1 MANFDVTQYKRHL
14 EIQNISGSVD
24 ASAPGGGVYLF
35 ASGSA
40 GAARLYL
47 QLEGD
52 SHANAID
59 LAAGSQLGIAG
70 DSGSGTVDLSA
81 GQSLT
86 VDTGDGLSAAASG
99 QAITI
104 SVDAGGITNDMLS
117 GSIASTKIAELNNFD
132 TDDLAE
138 GSTNL
143 YYTDARVRAAVS
155 ADGDLISYDSS
166 TGAFSTVAANF
177 SGSWDVKMAAAD
189 TGDLAEGSNLYYTD
203 ARARASVSVTD
214 AGGDGSLSY
223 DSSTGV
229 FTFTGPSAAEVRA
242 HFSGGTGIDITDGVV
257 SEALSEVPGGS
268 NIDPANDQLVFLDA
282 SNSNAAGRD
291 TVVDFMSAVA
301 GDGLGAASGVLA
313 VNVDD
318 SSIELDTD
326 ALRVKAAGI
335 TNDMLSGSIA
345 STKIAE
351 LNNFDTDD
359 LAEGSSNLY
368 YLDSRARAAI
378 SVTDAGGDG
387 SLAYDSST
395 GVITYTGPSPAE
407 VRAHFSADGDLISYD
422 SSTGAFSS
430 VAANLSASWDVKM
443 AAADTDDLSEGA
455 SNLYYTDA
463 RARAAVSADGDL
475 ISYDSSTGAFSS
487 VPANFTA
494 SWDVKM
500 AAADTGDLAEGSN
513 LYYTDARVHAAVSVA
528 DTAEIDMS
536 YDGSGQFSAEIVT
549 GSIANEKLVNDSVT
563 VTAGDGLKGGGEV
576 DLGAAVTLNVEPADF
591 AGAGLEDDGSDNL
604 RIKAA
609 GVTNDMLSGSIA
621 STKIAEL
628 NNFDTDDLAEGA
640 SNLYYLDSRARAAI
654 SVTDNGGDGSLSYDS
669 STGVISFTGPSA
681 AEVRAHFS
689 ADGDLISYDSSTG
702 AFSSVAANLSA
713 SWDVKMAAADTG
725 DLAEGSN
732 LYYTDARV
740 HAAVSVADS
749 TSIDMSYDGSGQ
761 FSAVAIVDDSSIEID
776 ATNGLQVKAA
786 GITNDMLSGSIANA
800 KLVNDSVTLVAGAGM
815 AALGEVDL
823 GASLTVAVDGVLE
836 DLDTL
841 GAPAA
846 DGEFIVATGAGAFAY
861 ESGDTARTSLGLGTG
876 DSPEFTGVSISGL
889 TAGRIPFV
897 GAGGALEDEA
907 NLQYVSSLDAIVLDG
922 HFSGSGNL
930 QMAGGLIIEGGAGFS
945 GSMNVEGSVTIGGG
959 YGSTGVSITDAGRVF
974 VNGTLTV
981 DDSVQF
987 GADGAGADFVVYGAD
1002 SGERMQWVASEAA
1015 LAFVNAGGTIMNLGG
1030 DASSDFAIDVANG
1043 SDNINKIR
1051 AAAFVT
1057 YSDES
1062 LKTEVQTMD
1071 TALDTI
1077 MSLNGVEFTWK
1088 NNGERD
1094 FGFIAQEVAAVL
1106 PKAVHT
1112 NDGISGVDYSRLTS
1126 VLVEAVKAQQ
1136 VQIED
1141 LKKALK
1147 K

>member
-1 MANFDVTQYKRHL
+1 MANFDVTQYKKHL

-24 ASAPGGGVYLF
+24 ATAPGGGVYLF
-35 ASGSA
+35 SSGSA

-59 LAAGSQLGIAG
+59 LAAGSQMGIAG
-70 DSGSGTVDLSA
+70 DSGSGEVNLAT

-86 VDTGDGLSAAASG
+86 VDTGDGLSSAAAD
-99 QAITI
+99 QTITI
-104 SVDAGGITNDMLS
+104 SIDAGGITNDMLS

-143 YYTDARVRAAVS
+143 YYLDSRARAAVS
-155 ADGDLISYDSS
+155 ADGDLVSYDSS

-223 DSSTGV
+223 DNSTGV

-291 TVVDFMSAVA
+291 SVVDFMSAVA

-368 YLDSRARAAI
+368 FTDARARAAI
-378 SVTDAGGDG
+378 SVTDVSGDG
-387 SLAYDSST
+387 SLSYDSST
-395 GVITYTGPSPAE
+395 GVITYTGPSAAE

-430 VAANLSASWDVKM
+430 VAANLS
-443 AAADTDDLSEGA
+443 
-455 SNLYYTDA
+455 
-463 RARAAVSADGDL
+463 
-475 ISYDSSTGAFSS
+475 
-487 VPANFTA
+487 A

-536 YDGSGQFSAEIVT
+536 YDGSGQFSADLKD
-549 GSIANEKLVNDSVT
+549 GSIANARLVNDSVT

-576 DLGAAVTLNVEPADF
+576 DLGAAVTLNIEPADF

-654 SVTDNGGDGSLSYDS
+654 SVSDVSGDGSLSYDS
-669 STGVISFTGPSA
+669 STGVISYTGPSA

-702 AFSSVAANLSA
+702 AFASLPANFSA

>member
-1 MANFDVTQYKRHL
+1 
-14 EIQNISGSVD
+14 
-24 ASAPGGGVYLF
+24 
-35 ASGSA
+35 
-40 GAARLYL
+40 LY
-47 QLEGD
+47 
-52 SHANAID
+52 
-59 LAAGSQLGIAG
+59 
-70 DSGSGTVDLSA
+70 
-81 GQSLT
+81 
-86 VDTGDGLSAAASG
+86 
-99 QAITI
+99 
-104 SVDAGGITNDMLS
+104 
-117 GSIASTKIAELNNFD
+117 F
-132 TDDLAE
+132 
-138 GSTNL
+138 
-143 YYTDARVRAAVS
+143 TDA
-155 ADGDLISYDSS
+155 
-166 TGAFSTVAANF
+166 
-177 SGSWDVKMAAAD
+177 
-189 TGDLAEGSNLYYTD
+189 
-203 ARARASVSVTD
+203 
-214 AGGDGSLSY
+214 
-223 DSSTGV
+223 
-229 FTFTGPSAAEVRA
+229 
-242 HFSGGTGIDITDGVV
+242 
-257 SEALSEVPGGS
+257 
-268 NIDPANDQLVFLDA
+268 
-282 SNSNAAGRD
+282 
-291 TVVDFMSAVA
+291 
-301 GDGLGAASGVLA
+301 
-313 VNVDD
+313 
-318 SSIELDTD
+318 
-326 ALRVKAAGI
+326 
-335 TNDMLSGSIA
+335 
-345 STKIAE
+345 
-351 LNNFDTDD
+351 
-359 LAEGSSNLY
+359 
-368 YLDSRARAAI
+368 RARAAI
-378 SVTDAGGDG
+378 SVTDVSGDG
-387 SLAYDSST
+387 SLSYDSST
-395 GVITYTGPSPAE
+395 GVITYTGPSAAE

-430 VAANLSASWDVKM
+430 VAANLS
-443 AAADTDDLSEGA
+443 
-455 SNLYYTDA
+455 
-463 RARAAVSADGDL
+463 
-475 ISYDSSTGAFSS
+475 
-487 VPANFTA
+487 A

-536 YDGSGQFSAEIVT
+536 YDGSGQFSADLKD
-549 GSIANEKLVNDSVT
+549 GSIANARLVNDSVT

-576 DLGAAVTLNVEPADF
+576 DLGAAVTLNIEPADF